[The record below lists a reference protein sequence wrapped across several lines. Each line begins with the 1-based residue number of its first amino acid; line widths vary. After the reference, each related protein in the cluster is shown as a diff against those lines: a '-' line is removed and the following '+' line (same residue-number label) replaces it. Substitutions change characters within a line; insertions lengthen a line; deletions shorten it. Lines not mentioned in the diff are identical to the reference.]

1 MRKLLVTLLL
11 LPLLPV
17 LLAGCSAEPSSTA
30 ATQTAPTAPTTS
42 GTPDQVSVTIGM
54 SYIPN
59 IQFAPFYVAETDGL
73 FNGVGAQVTLRHHGS
88 SEGLFTAIG
97 ADQEQFVIAGGDEAL
112 QAREQGVDLV
122 AVGSYYRRYPV
133 RIIALADSGIAT
145 LADLR
150 GKRIGIPGRY
160 GESWFGLLVALQSAA
175 LSEDDVEILEIGYTA
190 NAALSTDK
198 VDAVVGF
205 SNNDFVQFQLAGM
218 NVIELPLTSAGN
230 PPLVGASILTTRAF
244 LDQHPQVAKA
254 VVEAIVAGIKA
265 TSDDPARA
273 VEIAANYVPGLT
285 EESAAEAARATLDAT
300 LEVMRD
306 DSGVI
311 SAGLSEDW
319 AAMAEFLLEA
329 GVLTKPADLSAAVAD
344 VTAESP

>member
-1 MRKLLVTLLL
+1 MRKLLVAWLL
-11 LPLLPV
+11 LPLI
-17 LLAGCSAEPSSTA
+17 LAGCTPEPPAGSTSP
-30 ATQTAPTAPTTS
+30 TTSTAPTVPA
-42 GTPDQVSVTIGM
+42 TPAQVSVTIGM

-73 FNGVGAQVTLRHHGS
+73 FNDVGAQVTLRHHGS

-97 ADQEQFVIAGGDEAL
+97 AGQEQFVIAGGDEAL

-133 RIIALADSGIAT
+133 RIIALADSGIT
-145 LADLR
+145 SLAELR

-175 LSEDDVEILEIGYTA
+175 LGEDDVEILEIGYTA

-218 NVIELPLTSAGN
+218 DVIELPLTADGT
-230 PPLVGASILTTRAF
+230 PPLVGASILTTREF
-244 LDQHPQVAKA
+244 LEQHPEVTRAI
-254 VVEAIVAGIKA
+254 VEAIVAGIKA

-273 VEIAANYVPGLT
+273 VEIAAAYVPGLS
-285 EESAAEAARATLDAT
+285 EQAAAEAARATLDAT
-300 LEVMRD
+300 LEVMRGED
-306 DSGVI
+306 GEI
-311 SAGLSEDW
+311 SAALSDDW
-319 AAMAEFLLEA
+319 EAMAEFLLET
-329 GVLTKPADLSAAVAD
+329 GVLTKAADLQAATAD
-344 VTAESP
+344 VTTA